1 MAVKNH
7 RPAFE
12 QRISQQ
18 LQGLSD
24 IAETLTLRVLQ
35 LEEKLE
41 SLEAGIISIE
51 PVDYEP
57 TNSLLTDSHDRLQQL
72 QDLLDSPRNEAPT
85 LRVVEEAPALV
96 ESEAH
101 EQETELNEE
110 TIEAEADIDVAE
122 TEYVDDP
129 QMDLLSA

>member
-1 MAVKNH
+1 MAVNNH

-35 LEEKLE
+35 LEEKLQC
-41 SLEAGIISIE
+41 LEDGMVVSE
-51 PVDYEP
+51 PVDIES
-57 TNSLLTDSHDRLQQL
+57 TNLLLTDSYNRLQQL
-72 QDLLDSPRNEAPT
+72 QDLLDAPRNEAPA

-96 ESEAH
+96 NTNVC
-101 EQETELNEE
+101 EQEDKEE
-110 TIEAEADIDVAE
+110 VDEIDSE
-122 TEYVDDP
+122 IQIDDTEYVDDP